1 MKKYKIIII
10 SLVLLTFAI
19 VGISLAYFDEIVPIH
34 FGPNGKPD
42 QNGSKYFMWV
52 FPSIELLI
60 ALAML
65 LVSKYGK
72 VSENYK
78 KYMLLTGVI
87 IELIFSTI
95 AVIFAIYALNYVED
109 KAPFDMSKPIMII
122 FGLLFI
128 VMGNF
133 MPKIEKNRTL
143 GLKTKWSMYNEVT
156 WQKSHRFVGFVSV
169 IVGIL
174 VFISGLFF
182 KDMVNFIILMSL
194 VAVLVTSS
202 TIMSYIYYKDE
213 KAKELGA

>member
-1 MKKYKIIII
+1 
-10 SLVLLTFAI
+10 
-19 VGISLAYFDEIVPIH
+19 
-34 FGPNGKPD
+34 
-42 QNGSKYFMWV
+42 MWW
-52 FPSIELLI
+52 IE
-60 ALAML
+60 
-65 LVSKYGK
+65 K
-72 VSENYK
+72 
-78 KYMLLTGVI
+78 VI
-87 IELIFSTI
+87 IELIFSTL

-194 VAVLVTSS
+194 VAVDVTSS